1 MRGSAWLLLWGGST
15 RGAEEAMILFRLRR
29 GQPQMEAPRRR
40 GRTLECI
47 GASGAGWRETERREG
62 QNTSARE
69 RFLTAESPAETTTP
83 SILL

>member
-15 RGAEEAMILFRLRR
+15 RGAEEAMIYSGSDVGSPKWKR
-29 GQPQMEAPRRR
+29 PAAAE
-40 GRTLECI
+40 RTLECI